1 MTSDFRDIL
10 SSAVPRLPMS
20 LPKGNFTGLPGLVI
34 ASTFLSLLLPFARL
48 NAQIRSG
55 TITGL
60 VTDPKGAVVVNAEV
74 TVTNTGTHAT
84 YSTSTTQAGIYTL
97 PYLETGAYDVSVS
110 KVGFAVETVNGISV
124 SPAQTARAD
133 ITLRV
138 GATSTSVEV
147 QAAAEQLQTESAAI
161 SEGISSQV
169 IEAIPNITEN
179 PLYYT
184 GLDNNVQPRNEVATS
199 VGMGTYNNAFGIGVA
214 GRAEFSAIGVNG
226 GRAFTNDIQ
235 LDGLPITGDG
245 FNEAAII
252 PNEEGLQEVRVIN
265 NDFTADY
272 GHGQSVME
280 MTTKSGT
287 NAFHGQANWLMRNS
301 GLNANTFS
309 NKQLDIP
316 RQPLLMHNLGAA
328 LAGPIWRSKQLFFF
342 SSFHYLKY
350 NEAASSLITVPT
362 ALERVGNFSQ
372 TMTQNASGQ
381 PAPAQVFNPYQVTQI
396 GPNLYQRALVPNAIV
411 TPNLLPDPTAYAAAV
426 LMNSFWPMPNHPP
439 ADVYNDNNFQYN
451 VVNTVRRSTN
461 QNRIDFKHGMHSIY
475 GSGGI
480 DVGNIVQPF
489 GWGSPTFNNYGN
501 HTGDKNYYGQ
511 IGDSVAIT
519 PTLFVDVR
527 YGVTRILATNF
538 GGLSSGF
545 SVNGQTGAAA
555 YAAFGIPTAT
565 QSIFAQPGA
574 APVVDTSGN
583 PYSGNGIG
591 GGSNWNYSLSGGQF
605 ANKAEHQI
613 GHAVNGSVTKL
624 HGAWTFKAGSE
635 YRVQLAGYEDFEEG
649 AASLNSCCSG
659 DPGGDYNFEYTTAT
673 GARTPQD
680 SSGLLDG
687 VGNATNFLGQSQWFV
702 RPGAN
707 LRPSYAAKYFA
718 AYSQNDWRVKPG
730 LTLNLGLRWD
740 VQPGLTERHN
750 RMTAIDLT
758 KPNVFGT
765 MGTVVFPGAN
775 GYPRNLWYTEW
786 HDLQP
791 RVGAAFQIKPS
802 LVLRGGFGITYLP
815 TNTGYFSSP
824 TDYGEAAWASGN
836 EPYEYGSSPNGVPI
850 TEFTDASPILPA
862 TGANYAAPQNY
873 AVSEALFD
881 VHLQNQ
887 LARQANVFLQK
898 SFGKGS
904 QWLVTVGWS
913 DSISRHLTT
922 NGRTFEDLQNVP
934 TAVLDNWKNQYIAN
948 NGTAD
953 PADEL
958 VPNPWQPTSGPLLPF
973 AGSLGESVVP
983 QFLLYLPYPLSS
995 GASEAF
1001 SSTGTTLSGSKGYAD
1016 YNSFQAS
1023 LRHAY
1028 SSGLDLGLN
1037 YTWSK
1042 ELDYV
1047 ITPIEDGQ
1055 GVNAGGTIGT
1065 PDLVNNQ
1072 LNKNYGAADMPNR
1085 FTGTVVYMTQFGS
1098 KGKYAL
1104 TNPVARAVL
1113 GDWSFSTVVLAQSG
1127 EPFFLSMEGDGAITS
1142 RMDRNVGQP
1151 LEVPKTLQHWYTSA
1165 TTVTLPSCGASIS
1178 VPAYTYLR
1186 YNLCAFQGETLT
1198 GANGSI
1204 IPNLYWIGN
1213 QPQTQGYLR
1222 LPRRTNVDLS
1232 IRRAF
1237 PIYESLDLEI
1247 GAEATN
1253 AFNHTELNS
1262 QPGSD
1267 LGNMNLLN
1275 DPSSGL
1281 IPGIGTNG
1289 SYGSIGNS
1297 TYDPRQIVLHA
1308 VILF

>member
-1 MTSDFRDIL
+1 MTRDFPDL
-10 SSAVPRLPMS
+10 FSSAITTVPRRFSMR
-20 LPKGNFTGLPGLVI
+20 NFPGLWGLLI
-34 ASTFLSLLLPFARL
+34 ASALLFLLLPCARL

-60 VTDPKGAVVVNAEV
+60 VTDPKGAVVVDAEV

-84 YSTSTTQAGIYTL
+84 YTTRTTQAGIYTL
-97 PYLETGAYDVSVS
+97 PYLETGVYDVSVS
-110 KVGFAVETVNGISV
+110 KAGFAVETVNGVSV
-124 SPAQTARAD
+124 NPAQTARAD
-133 ITLRV
+133 VSLRV

-147 QAAAEQLQTESAAI
+147 QAAAEQLQTESATI
-161 SEGISSQV
+161 SEGISSEV
-169 IEAIPNITEN
+169 IDAIPNITEN

-272 GHGQSVME
+272 GHGQAVME
-280 MTTKSGT
+280 MTTRSGT
-287 NAFHGQANWLMRNS
+287 STFHGQANWLMRNS

-309 NKQLDIP
+309 NKQLGIL
-316 RQPLLMHNLGAA
+316 RQPLLMHNLGGA

-350 NEAASSLITVPT
+350 NEAASNLITVPT
-362 ALERVGNFSQ
+362 ALERVGNFSE
-372 TMTQNASGQ
+372 TMTENASGQ

-396 GPNLYQRALVPNAIV
+396 GANLYQRALVPNATI
-411 TPNLLPDPTAYAAAV
+411 TANLLPDPTAYAAAV
-426 LMNSFWPMPNHPP
+426 LMNSYWPMPNHTP
-439 ADVYNDNNFQYN
+439 ADVYNTNNYQYN

-489 GWGSPTFNNYGN
+489 GWGSTTFNNYGN
-501 HTGDKNYYGQ
+501 HTGDKNYYAQ
-511 IGDSVAIT
+511 IGDSVALS

-527 YGVTRILATNF
+527 YGITRILATNF

-555 YAAFGIPTAT
+555 YGAFGIPTAT

-605 ANKAEHQI
+605 ANKFEHQLA
-613 GHAVNGSVTKL
+613 HAVNGSITKL

-659 DPGGDYNFEYTTAT
+659 DPGGDYNFEYTTAA

-718 AYSQNDWRVKPG
+718 VYSQNDWKVRPG

-758 KPNVFGT
+758 KPNAFGT
-765 MGTVVFPGAN
+765 MGTVVFPGTN

-786 HDLQP
+786 HDFQP
-791 RVGAAFQIKPS
+791 RVGAAFQIKPN

-824 TDYGEAAWASGN
+824 TDYGEAAWAPGN
-836 EPYEYGSSPNGVPI
+836 EPYEYGSSPDGVPV

-887 LARQANVFLQK
+887 LSRQANVFLQK

-904 QWLVTVGWS
+904 QWLATVGWT

-934 TAVLDNWKNQYIAN
+934 AAVLQNWKNEYIAN

-953 PADEL
+953 PADLL

-1001 SSTGTTLSGSKGYAD
+1001 SSTGTTLSGSKGFAD

-1065 PDLVNNQ
+1065 PDLINNQ

-1104 TNPVARAVL
+1104 SNPVARAVL

-1127 EPFFLSMEGDGAITS
+1127 EPFFLSMEGDGSITS

-1232 IRRAF
+1232 IRRTF
-1237 PIYESLDLEI
+1237 PIYERLNLEI

-1253 AFNHTELNS
+1253 AFNHTELNAS
-1262 QPGSD
+1262 PGAD

-1289 SYGSIGNS
+1289 SFGSIGNS
-1297 TYDPRQIVLHA
+1297 TYDPRQIVAHA
-1308 VILF
+1308 VIQF